1 MRFAITASD
10 RYLGVLNAL
19 VQAGWQPLKLFAP
32 PVDGRVHRNKAVIET
47 AQKLGMEIQLSRLTP
62 ANLETLAA
70 QGCEALVVASYNWKI
85 PDWRPALKYAVNL
98 HASPLPEARG
108 PYPAVRALL
117 EGRRSWA
124 VSCHKVEQNFDSG
137 DLLAQESFALSD
149 TDSHE
154 SLDLKIQMAARRLA
168 TRVAG
173 DFAALWDGAQAQ
185 GTGSYWKHWRPEERK
200 LDFSRGVEDVLRQV
214 RAFGLIECTATV
226 NKIDIFVRRAVG
238 WTEAHTATPGAMVH
252 SDGATM
258 VVAARDGYIGIVEWS
273 LLDPDAVVG
282 NRGLRI

>member
-32 PVDGRVHRNKAVIET
+32 PVDGRVHRNKAVIEA
-47 AQKLGMEIQLSRLTP
+47 AQKLGIDIQLSRLTP
-62 ANLETLAA
+62 ADLEALAA

-85 PDWRPALKYAVNL
+85 PDWRASLKYAVNL

-108 PYPAVRALL
+108 PYPAVQALL

-124 VSCHKVEQNFDSG
+124 VSCHKVEPAFDSG
-137 DLLAQESFALSD
+137 DLLAQESFALSEA
-149 TDSHE
+149 DSHE
-154 SLDLKIQMAARRLA
+154 SLDLKIQMASRRLA

-173 DFAALWDGAQAQ
+173 DFTALWDSARAQ
-185 GTGSYWKHWRPEERK
+185 GTGSYWKHWRAEERK

-238 WTEAHTATPGAMVH
+238 WTEAHDAKPGAMVH

-273 LLDPDAVVG
+273 LLDPDAMTG
-282 NRGLRI
+282 SRLR